1 MTDWQPI
8 ETAPSGW
15 RVVSMRDVDRAPPVW
30 QARRITVPRK
40 GRQEKRTYWIAKDGL
55 ICAPTHW
62 LSLPSRGKAGEDE

>member
-15 RVVSMRDVDRAPPVW
+15 VVVSMRDVHRPREW
-30 QARRITVPRK
+30 MARRISVMCGPKR
-40 GRQEKRTYWIAKDGL
+40 RQVRREFWLAKDDGL

-62 LSLPSRGKAGEDE
+62 RPSPQQER